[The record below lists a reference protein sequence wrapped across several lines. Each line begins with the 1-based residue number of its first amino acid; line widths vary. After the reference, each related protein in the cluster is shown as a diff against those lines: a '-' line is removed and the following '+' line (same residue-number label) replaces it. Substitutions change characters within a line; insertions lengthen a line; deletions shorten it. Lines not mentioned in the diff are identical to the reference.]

1 MDWKNPFRT
10 GPKALDGP
18 AGETGA
24 SEASPLGDAIQAN
37 EAVKKKQ
44 MLLLG
49 AGGLAA
55 LLIGSTYI
63 FSGSGKSSDA
73 HVKKEV
79 GEVSVDEMV
88 NKNMAEKEWR
98 AQSEAQMMAMDN
110 NMRAL
115 AARAQRADQLEAQ
128 MAQGQA
134 QGAMGGA
141 GVSPDTERVLSAYQ
155 NENEQLKAALAAAR
169 QSPVMGQ
176 PVVGPGATPI
186 GPSAMYGR
194 TSPPSYQSAQATP
207 AGQAAAAAAGLP
219 SGRGSEV
226 SLVSFGEGASG
237 TGSPVPKGNTVYTDS
252 ANYLPPNSIAV
263 AKVIVGVDAA
273 AGVQSQTDPL
283 PVVLRITGPARSV
296 YDNGRLLTTNIA
308 GCLVNG
314 AARGDL
320 SSEKVYVKLQRMT
333 CPQPNGRYAVS
344 DVKGF
349 IAFGGKT
356 GVRGRV
362 VSREGSL
369 IGQAF
374 LAGLAGGFG
383 RGFSANTNSILQGTN
398 VNVNGQRQKLGAG
411 EILQGGLGEGVATSA
426 DTVSKYLIERAE
438 QYQPVIEMPTGI
450 DVEIVFLEGV
460 FING

>member
-1 MDWKNPFRT
+1 MDWKNPFRK

-18 AGETGA
+18 AIETG
-24 SEASPLGDAIQAN
+24 SGDASPLGDAIEAN

-55 LLIGSTYI
+55 LIIGSSWI
-63 FSGSGKSSDA
+63 FAGEDKGSDA
-73 HVKKEV
+73 SVKRQIAD
-79 GEVSVDEMV
+79 VSVDEMV

-98 AQSEAQMMAMDN
+98 AQSEAQMMSMDT

-128 MAQGQA
+128 LAQGQA
-134 QGAMGGA
+134 AQSTSGG
-141 GVSPDTERVLSAYQ
+141 GMSPDTERVLSAYQ

-169 QSPVMGQ
+169 QSPVMGA
-176 PVVGPGATPI
+176 GATPV
-186 GPSAMYGR
+186 GPNALYGR
-194 TSPPSYQSAQATP
+194 TSPPSYQTAPSTP
-207 AGQAAAAAAGLP
+207 AGQAAMAAAGLP
-219 SGRGSEV
+219 GRGSEV
-226 SLVSFGEGASG
+226 SLVSFNEGASG

-383 RGFSANTNSILQGTN
+383 RGFAANTNSTLTGTN
-398 VNVNGQRQKLGAG
+398 VNVNGQRQKLGTG
-411 EILQGGLGEGVATSA
+411 DILEGGLGEGIATSG
-426 DTVSKYLIERAE
+426 DMVSKYLIERAE

>member
-1 MDWKNPFRT
+1 MDLRKLFQKK
-10 GPKALDGP
+10 PKALD
-18 AGETGA
+18 AGTPDD
-24 SEASPLGDAIQAN
+24 ASPLGDAISSN

-49 AGGLAA
+49 SVGAAA
-55 LLIGSTYI
+55 LVAGSLYI
-63 FSGSGKSSDA
+63 FDDDDKKGDA
-73 HVKKEV
+73 AVRQAAE
-79 GEVSVDEMV
+79 GVSVDEMV

-98 AQSEAQMMAMDN
+98 AQSEAQMMSMDT

-115 AARAQRADQLEAQ
+115 AARAERADHLEEQLARS
-128 MAQGQA
+128 QGLGGT
-134 QGAMGGA
+134 QGAGI
-141 GVSPDTERVLSAYQ
+141 SSDTERVLVAYQ
-155 NENEQLKAALAAAR
+155 AENEQLRAALNAAR
-169 QSPVMGQ
+169 QSPVGAST
-176 PVVGPGATPI
+176 GPNAL
-186 GPSAMYGR
+186 YGR
-194 TSPPSYQSAQATP
+194 TSPPSYQVAGAPREAGMPPTP

-219 SGRGSEV
+219 IMRGNEV
-226 SLVSFGEGASG
+226 SLVSFSEGASG
-237 TGSPVPKGNTVYTDS
+237 TGTPVPKGNTVFTDS

-263 AKVIVGVDAA
+263 AKVIVGVDAN

-314 AARGDL
+314 AARADL

-333 CPQPNGRYAVS
+333 CPQPGGRYAVS

-362 VSREGSL
+362 VSREGAL
-369 IGQAF
+369 VGQAF

-383 RGFSANTNSILQGTN
+383 RGFSANTSSVLQGTN
-398 VNVNGQRQKLGAG
+398 VNVGGQRPKLGAG
-411 EILQGGLGEGVATSA
+411 EILEGGLGEGVTTSA
-426 DTVSKYLIERAE
+426 DMVSKYLIERAE